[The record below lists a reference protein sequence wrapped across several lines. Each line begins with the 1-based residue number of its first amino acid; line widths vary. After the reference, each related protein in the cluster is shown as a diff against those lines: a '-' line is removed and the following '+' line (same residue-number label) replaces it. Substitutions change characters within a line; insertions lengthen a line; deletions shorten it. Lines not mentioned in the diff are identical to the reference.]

1 MFIVKQN
8 PVTLFYNMS
17 EFTNTS
23 EYRADELAAYMLGLL
38 QGQNGL
44 ELIEKHELKTTKF
57 IPHDIIN
64 AFDILMEKQIS
75 IDDLK
80 FVSNKLINILYQT
93 LLTYPA
99 LSPEKDSVLDV
110 LTEDNAIALAKLKDS
125 REIIKAINKN
135 PEPELCAELANRF
148 EEIEKFGLHYTVMEN
163 VVFPLLE
170 SQWPQHQCV
179 KIMWSFHDDIKRNIR
194 KTIELLRAK
203 ELDLKEFN
211 NVLGLVFFNLNTII
225 LREEKILFPIMLETF
240 AAETLQEMLIQTA
253 EIGLPFANI
262 PQPASTQDKQFFASD
277 DQIHLPTGVLSVE
290 QFNLIFN
297 HLPVDMTFVDEHDTV
312 RFFSNPP
319 HRIFPRTAAIIGRK
333 VQFCHPP
340 ESVHVI
346 EDIVNA
352 FRAGE
357 KDVASFWIHMGP
369 KFVLI
374 QYFAVRN
381 AAKEYKGTL
390 EVSQEIS
397 EIQSLTGDRRLLD
410 W

>member
-1 MFIVKQN
+1 
-8 PVTLFYNMS
+8 
-17 EFTNTS
+17 
-23 EYRADELAAYMLGLL
+23 
-38 QGQNGL
+38 
-44 ELIEKHELKTTKF
+44 
-57 IPHDIIN
+57 
-64 AFDILMEKQIS
+64 
-75 IDDLK
+75 
-80 FVSNKLINILYQT
+80 
-93 LLTYPA
+93 
-99 LSPEKDSVLDV
+99 
-110 LTEDNAIALAKLKDS
+110 
-125 REIIKAINKN
+125 
-135 PEPELCAELANRF
+135 
-148 EEIEKFGLHYTVMEN
+148 
-163 VVFPLLE
+163 
-170 SQWPQHQCV
+170 
-179 KIMWSFHDDIKRNIR
+179 MWSFHDDIKRNIR
-194 KTIELLRAK
+194 KTIELLRCK

-240 AAETLQEMLIQTA
+240 TAETLQEMLAQTI
-253 EIGLPFANI
+253 EIGLPFVTI
-262 PQPASTQDKQFFASD
+262 KPTTITQEKQFFASD

-297 HLPVDMTFVDEHDTV
+297 HLPVDMTFVDENDTV

-319 HRIFPRTAAIIGRK
+319 HRIFPRTPAIIGRK

-340 ESVHVI
+340 ESVHVV

-352 FRAGE
+352 FRAGK